1 MAAPTATSRTTPTA
15 NMLENGYQS
24 LITFAAD
31 TDVEFWEKSVTPPAI
46 DGGDPIDI
54 TTQHNEDVVTM
65 HPNALYTVGD
75 GQSVV
80 AYSRNVYTSI
90 IALINVL
97 TTITYRFPD
106 GGTIAV
112 FGFLRSFTPND
123 MSRGAQ
129 PEATIVIVHSNLD
142 PSDNSEAEMVISAAV
157 GTP

>member
-1 MAAPTATSRTTPTA
+1 MAAPSPTPRVTPTA

-24 LITFAAD
+24 LITLAAD
-31 TDVEFWEKSVTPPAI
+31 TDIELWEKSVTPPAI

-65 HPNALYTVGD
+65 HPNALYTVAD

-80 AYSRNVYTSI
+80 AYSRNAYTSI
-90 IALINVL
+90 IAIINVL

-112 FGFLRSFTPND
+112 FGFLRSFTPNE
-123 MSRGAQ
+123 MVRGSQ

-142 PSDNSEAEMVISAAV
+142 PSDKSEQAMVISAAV